1 MFGKLIGAAAGAE
14 ASKFTSAF
22 DGPVGAVMGALAVP
36 LVRRLSLPA
45 LVVLGAGGYFAK
57 RYMDK
62 REAEGSASTRR
73 AAASGRRSGRK
84 ATRKTAAA
92 KA

>member
-22 DGPVGAVMGALAVP
+22 DGPAGAIMGALAVP

-45 LVVLGAGGYFAK
+45 LVVLGAGGYLAK
-57 RYMDK
+57 RYYDK
-62 REAEGSASTRR
+62 REQETTGAPRRETPSARRSARKTTRK
-73 AAASGRRSGRK
+73 AAA
-84 ATRKTAAA
+84 AA
-92 KA
+92 